1 MKYFFYFTHPFD
13 VFLVGVMK
21 KTGLI
26 IFCWALAAF
35 LKGQGNYTP
44 IVMQAESYYGQH
56 EFLKLEA
63 LLKPLFLETDYLET
77 SPDPSKALIYFFK
90 SLSVRDQISETMAM
104 TSLARKKLVGSRCPK
119 APLVL
124 DFYQASASIVLQN
137 YDEGRRLYRKIIEQ
151 RSVLS
156 PTLDSLIVKSY
167 ANIAVSYHMEGQWQ
181 EAEDYYQATIALLEQ
196 ESSGQSLQETR
207 AMVSANYLNLL
218 FDVLHRYSESAVFLK
233 KVMADP
239 FNKQINLS
247 NHHLYMM
254 AADYYLAIGE
264 HQQFLETAD
273 RLALFLQQQNPVR
286 SGDLGYLYLLKAIYY
301 TNMGNTT
308 RSTLLAQQSE
318 KLLNGEEGFYNFL
331 PDVYE
336 LLANNH
342 ARLGDD
348 QTTIQYLNKLIA
360 INKKEKRYAE
370 YYPYL
375 MAAKHYANLRL
386 DELAI
391 SYADSGRS
399 AYLNLSAKNE
409 YDIETFHG
417 EMARIHLK
425 LKRPRKAWE
434 NLIQL
439 KELYHSNQ
447 LFDRFK
453 SLEVETGMAYCELI
467 NQQPRQALKWLDQTR
482 RQLKEANQVAPVF
495 NTASLDRNNIDRNI
509 NIFSAMAWL
518 QVGKS
523 QQSMSD
529 LKTAWEF
536 YQMAVKDLE
545 NHLSHLDF
553 DLDRISFANIIS
565 DYLSVGYGIALA
577 RHEIQP
583 SQKSV
588 DELLSFSQKEKS
600 SALQAS
606 INSRMNKKKSH
617 IDPVLIEQEE
627 LLLKEN
633 SYLIAALKAFKPG
646 NNDSVATI
654 LLAKQKVIINKLEAL
669 NNRIKTEYPDY
680 KQSCLSPSTKNLA
693 QLQQQLHKEQAVL
706 DYYFYKEAC
715 VLTLVKPDTFVVCS
729 SQWDADDV
737 SQLKLLIKEVNT
749 PFLGLAPER
758 ISQFMQSGAHCYN
771 KLIGPVAHLIKGC
784 HLIIIPHQELFF
796 LPFEVLPTQQAVSAS
811 FKSIDYLI
819 RSNPVSYCT
828 SLTLLPD
835 RHAEAAVVDGVAAF
849 APDYG
854 LEVTPEGGEAFT
866 QQFDPLPGA
875 LEEISRIKKHWP
887 LKKYSG
893 GAANKEAFA
902 ETAEEHNIVH
912 LAMHAY
918 SDHAAP
924 MQSGLVFTDREGHYQ
939 CLKAFEI
946 YNMKFATP
954 LLVLNA
960 CNTGSGKYVQG
971 EGVMSL
977 ARAFQYGGVKSI
989 LTTLWPV
996 NDQAGIRIMDDFYG
1010 NLKQRQ
1016 TKQKALQQSK
1026 LKYIDEADNITAH
1039 PYYWA
1044 CYTIVG
1050 DTQPLHKHQWLY
1062 SYWWL
1067 GLVLGVILFF
1077 ILRRLGR

>member
-1 MKYFFYFTHPFD
+1 MNYFFYFTHPFEIR
-13 VFLVGVMK
+13 LLGAMK

-35 LKGQGNYTP
+35 LKGQGNYAS
-44 IVMQAESYYGQH
+44 IVMQAESYYGQQ

-63 LLKPLFLETDYLET
+63 ILEPLFLETDYLAI
-77 SPDPSKALIYFFK
+77 SPDPSSALIHYFK

-104 TSLARKKLVGSRCPK
+104 AGLVRKRLAGSRCPK
-119 APLVL
+119 APLIL
-124 DFYQASASIVLQN
+124 DFYEASASIVLQD
-137 YDEGRRLYRKIIEQ
+137 YEEGRRLYRNIIEH
-151 RSVLS
+151 RSILT
-156 PTLDSLIVKSY
+156 PTLDSLVVKSY

-181 EAEDYYQATIALLEQ
+181 EAEDFYQATIALLNKKP
-196 ESSGQSLQETR
+196 SGQSLQETR

-218 FDVLHRYSESAVFLK
+218 FDVLHRYSESAIFLE

-239 FNKQINLS
+239 FNREINLS
-247 NHHLYMM
+247 NHHLHMM

-273 RLALFLQQQNPVR
+273 RLAIFYQQQNPVR
-286 SGDLGYLYLLKAIYY
+286 SGDLGYLYLRKALHYA
-301 TNMGNTT
+301 NMGNTT
-308 RSTLLAQQSE
+308 KSTLLAQQAE
-318 KLLNGEEGFYNFL
+318 RLLKGEEGFFNYL

-348 QTTIQYLNKLIA
+348 QTTIQCLNKLIA
-360 INKKEKRYAE
+360 INKKENRYPE

-375 MAAKHYANLRL
+375 MAAKHYANLRH
-386 DELAI
+386 DALATC
-391 SYADSGRS
+391 YADSGRS

-409 YDIETFHG
+409 YDIETFHE
-417 EMARIHLK
+417 EMARVHLK
-425 LKRPRKAWE
+425 LKQPRKAWE
-434 NLIQL
+434 NLNQL
-439 KELYHSNQ
+439 KELYRSNQ

-453 SLEVETGMAYCELI
+453 SLELETGMAYCELI
-467 NQQPRQALKWLDQTR
+467 NQQPRQALKRLDGTK
-482 RQLKEANQVAPVF
+482 RQLTEASQVAPAF
-495 NTASLDRNNIDRNI
+495 NTTSLDRNNIVRNI
-509 NIFSAMAWL
+509 NIFSAVAWL
-518 QVGKS
+518 QIGKN

-529 LKTAWEF
+529 LDKAWDF
-536 YQMAVKDLE
+536 YQLAVKDLE
-545 NHLSHLDF
+545 DHLCQLDF
-553 DLDRISFANIIS
+553 DMDRISFAHIIS

-577 RHEIQP
+577 RHEIKP
-583 SQKSV
+583 SPKTV
-588 DELLSFSQKEKS
+588 DDLLSFSQKEKS

-606 INSRMNKKKSH
+606 INNRLNKKKSN
-617 IDPVLIEQEE
+617 IDPLLIDAEEQ
-627 LLLKEN
+627 LLMEN
-633 SYLIAALKAFKPG
+633 SYLMAALKASKAG

-654 LLAKQKVIINKLEAL
+654 LLSKQKVIINKLEAL
-669 NNRIKTEYPDY
+669 NNRIKAEYPDY
-680 KQSCLSPSTKNLA
+680 KQSCLSPAIRHLE
-693 QLQQQLHKEQAVL
+693 QLQQQLQKGQVVL
-706 DYYFYKEAC
+706 DYYLYKETC
-715 VLTLVKPDTFVVCS
+715 VITLVKPDTFVVCT
-729 SQWDADDV
+729 SQWDAEDL
-737 SQLKLLIKEVNT
+737 SQLNSLIKEVNA
-749 PFLGLAPER
+749 PFLGLAPHR
-758 ISQFMQSGAHCYN
+758 IDQFMQSGAHCYK
-771 KLIGPVAHLIKGC
+771 KLIDPVAHLIKGS

-796 LPFEVLPTQQAVSAS
+796 LPFEVLPTQQAGSAS

-835 RHAEAAVVDGVAAF
+835 RHAEAAVIDCVAAF

-854 LEVTPEGGEAFT
+854 REVTPVAEDAFS
-866 QQFDPLPGA
+866 QQFGQLPGA
-875 LEEISRIKKHWP
+875 LEEIDRIKKHWP

-902 ETAEEHNIVH
+902 ETAEEHHIVH

-946 YNMKFATP
+946 YNMKLSTP

-996 NDQAGIRIMDDFYG
+996 NDQAGIRIMDDFYR

-1016 TKQKALQQSK
+1016 TKQVALQQSK

-1050 DTQPLHKHQWLY
+1050 DTQPLHKRRWPYLYWL
-1062 SYWWL
+1062 L
-1067 GLVLGVILFF
+1067 AGVLGAILYPVVKR
-1077 ILRRLGR
+1077 LRR